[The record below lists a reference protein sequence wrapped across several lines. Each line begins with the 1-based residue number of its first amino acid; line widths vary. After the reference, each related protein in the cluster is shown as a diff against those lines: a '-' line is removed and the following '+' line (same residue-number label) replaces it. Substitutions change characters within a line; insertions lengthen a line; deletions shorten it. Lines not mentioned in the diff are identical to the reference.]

1 MSGYEEGQIRNE
13 GIIVK
18 KTKIV
23 CTIGPASD
31 SVDVLVRMM
40 DSGMNVARLN
50 FSHGAHDT
58 HMISLNNVREA
69 ARLANKNIGIMLDIQ
84 GQKIR
89 TNKMTDDAVTLVS
102 GESVTI
108 SMKPVLGT
116 KEKFSVTYPE
126 LINDV
131 TIGMHILIDDG
142 LLVLEVTDI
151 DYEAKEII
159 AIIQVGGTLKNSKG
173 INVPEAKFSMP
184 GLTEKD
190 AADIRFGVQ
199 QGVDFIAASFVRR
212 PDDILEIIEILEEMD
227 ATDTQ
232 IIAKIENQEGV
243 QNAEEI
249 LKVCSGLMV
258 ARGDLGVE
266 INGGDVPIVQKDL
279 IRKCNLAGKQVI
291 TATQM
296 LDSMQWN
303 PRPTRAEASDVANAI
318 FDGTDAVML
327 SGESAVGQ
335 YPVETVAMMAR
346 IAERT
351 EEALEA
357 NGGNLSALS
366 MFDKASVTEAIS
378 QAAART
384 VMNLGIKT
392 IVAATSS
399 GHTARMISKYRP
411 KANIL
416 AATYSE
422 RVQRGLTLVWG
433 VQAFVIAE
441 PENVDDMLNNVTALA
456 KEKGFAQPGDAI
468 VITAG
473 TPIRES
479 GTTNLMKIE
488 RRPD

>member
-1 MSGYEEGQIRNE
+1 M
-13 GIIVK
+13 VK

-31 SVDVLVRMM
+31 SIDTLVKMINN
-40 DSGMNVARLN
+40 GMNVARLN
-50 FSHGAHDT
+50 FSHGEHET
-58 HMISLNNVREA
+58 HLGSLNNVREA
-69 ARLANKNIGIMLDIQ
+69 ARQANQVVGIMLDIQ

-89 TNKMTDDAVTLVS
+89 THKMTDDAVTLTTGDAVR
-102 GESVTI
+102 I
-108 SMKPVLGT
+108 SMDQVLGT
-116 KEKFSVTYPE
+116 KDKFSVTYPT
-126 LINDV
+126 LIDDV

-142 LLVLEVTDI
+142 LLVLEITDI
-151 DYEAKEII
+151 DYETKEII
-159 AIIQVGGTLKNSKG
+159 AVVETGGVLKNSKG

-190 AADIRFGVQ
+190 AADIRFGAEH
-199 QGVDFIAASFVRR
+199 GVDFIAASFVRK
-212 PDDILEIIEILEEMD
+212 PSDILEIIAILEEMD

-243 QNAEEI
+243 QNAEAI
-249 LKVCSGLMV
+249 LGVCSGLMV

-279 IRKCNLAGKQVI
+279 IRKCNIAGKQVI

-318 FDGTDAVML
+318 FDGTDAIML
-327 SGESAVGQ
+327 SGESAVGK

-346 IAERT
+346 IAVRT
-351 EEALEA
+351 EEALEV
-357 NGGNLSALS
+357 NGGNLST
-366 MFDKASVTEAIS
+366 MDRFEKDSVTEAIS
-378 QAAART
+378 QAAAQT
-384 VMNLGIKT
+384 VKNLGIKT
-392 IVAATSS
+392 VVAATSS

-422 RVQRGLTLVWG
+422 RVQRGLSLVWG
-433 VQAFVIAE
+433 VQAFVIDI
-441 PENVDDMLNNVTALA
+441 PRNVDDMLEKVTALA
-456 KEKGFAQPGDAI
+456 VEKGFAQKGDAI

-473 TPIRES
+473 TPILES

-488 RRPD
+488 KV

>member
-1 MSGYEEGQIRNE
+1 M
-13 GIIVK
+13 VK

-31 SVDVLVRMM
+31 SIDTLVKMINN
-40 DSGMNVARLN
+40 GMNVARLN
-50 FSHGAHDT
+50 FSHGEHET
-58 HMISLNNVREA
+58 HLGSLNNVREA
-69 ARLANKNIGIMLDIQ
+69 ARQANQVVGIMLDIQ

-89 TNKMTDDAVTLVS
+89 THKMTDDAVTLTTGDAVR
-102 GESVTI
+102 I
-108 SMKPVLGT
+108 SMDQVLGT
-116 KEKFSVTYPE
+116 KDKFSVTYPT
-126 LINDV
+126 LIDDV

-142 LLVLEVTDI
+142 LLVLQITDI
-151 DYEAKEII
+151 DYETKEII
-159 AIIQVGGTLKNSKG
+159 AVVQTGGVLKNSKG

-190 AADIRFGVQ
+190 AADIRFGAEH
-199 QGVDFIAASFVRR
+199 GVDFIAASFVRK
-212 PDDILEIIEILEEMD
+212 PSDILEIIAILEEMD

-243 QNAEEI
+243 QNAEAI
-249 LKVCSGLMV
+249 LSVCSGLMV

-279 IRKCNLAGKQVI
+279 IRKCNIAGKQVI

-327 SGESAVGQ
+327 SGESAVGK

-346 IAERT
+346 IAVRT
-351 EEALEA
+351 EEALDV
-357 NGGNLSALS
+357 NGGNLSTMDL
-366 MFDKASVTEAIS
+366 FEKDSVTEAIS
-378 QAAART
+378 QAAAQT
-384 VMNLGIKT
+384 VKNLGIKT
-392 IVAATSS
+392 VVAATSS

-422 RVQRGLTLVWG
+422 RVQRGLSLVWG
-433 VQAFVIAE
+433 VQAFVIDI
-441 PENVDDMLNNVTALA
+441 PKNVDDMLEKVTALA
-456 KEKGFAQPGDAI
+456 VEKGFAQKGDAI

-473 TPIRES
+473 TPILES

-488 RRPD
+488 KI

>member
-1 MSGYEEGQIRNE
+1 M
-13 GIIVK
+13 VK

-31 SVDVLVRMM
+31 SIDTLVKMIN
-40 DSGMNVARLN
+40 SGMNVARLN
-50 FSHGAHDT
+50 FSHGEHET
-58 HMISLNNVREA
+58 HLTSLNNVREA
-69 ARLANKNIGIMLDIQ
+69 AKQANQVIGIMLDIQ

-89 TNKMTDDAVTLVS
+89 TNKMVDDAVTLAT
-102 GESVTI
+102 GDTARI
-108 SMKPVLGT
+108 SMEQVLGT
-116 KEKFSVTYPE
+116 KDKFSVTYPT
-126 LINDV
+126 LIDDV

-142 LLVLEVTDI
+142 LLVLEITDI

-159 AIIQVGGTLKNSKG
+159 VVVQTGGVLKNSKG

-190 AADIRFGVQ
+190 TADIRFGVEH
-199 QGVDFIAASFVRR
+199 GVDFIAASFVRK
-212 PDDILEIIEILEEMD
+212 PSDILEIIAILEEMD

-232 IIAKIENQEGV
+232 VIAKIENQEGV
-243 QNAEEI
+243 QNAEAI
-249 LKVCSGLMV
+249 LRVCSGLMV

-279 IRKCNLAGKQVI
+279 IRKCNIAGKQVI

-327 SGESAVGQ
+327 SGESAVGK

-346 IAERT
+346 IAVRT
-351 EEALEA
+351 EEALEV
-357 NGGNLSALS
+357 NGENLSTMAL
-366 MFDKASVTEAIS
+366 FEKDSVTEAIS
-378 QAAART
+378 QAAAQT
-384 VMNLGIKT
+384 VKNLGIKT
-392 IVAATSS
+392 VVAATSS

-422 RVQRGLTLVWG
+422 RVQRGLSLVWG
-433 VQAFVIAE
+433 VQAFAIDT
-441 PENVDDMLNNVTALA
+441 PENVDDMLKKVTALA
-456 KEKGFAQPGDAI
+456 VEKGFAQKGDAI

-473 TPIRES
+473 TPILES

-488 RRPD
+488 RV

>member
-1 MSGYEEGQIRNE
+1 M
-13 GIIVK
+13 VK

-31 SVDVLVRMM
+31 SIDTLVKMINN
-40 DSGMNVARLN
+40 GMNVARLN
-50 FSHGAHDT
+50 FSHGEHET
-58 HMISLNNVREA
+58 HLGSLNNVREA
-69 ARLANKNIGIMLDIQ
+69 ARQANQVVGIMLDIQ

-89 TNKMTDDAVTLVS
+89 THKMTDDAVTLTAGDAVR
-102 GESVTI
+102 I
-108 SMKPVLGT
+108 SMDQVLGT
-116 KEKFSVTYPE
+116 KDKFSVTYPT
-126 LINDV
+126 LIDDV

-142 LLVLEVTDI
+142 LLVLEITDI

-159 AIIQVGGTLKNSKG
+159 AVVQTGGVLKNSKG

-190 AADIRFGVQ
+190 AADIRFGAEH
-199 QGVDFIAASFVRR
+199 GVDFIAASFVRK
-212 PDDILEIIEILEEMD
+212 PSDILEIIAILEEMD

-243 QNAEEI
+243 QNAEAI

-279 IRKCNLAGKQVI
+279 IRKCNIAGKQVI

-318 FDGTDAVML
+318 FDGTDAIML
-327 SGESAVGQ
+327 SGESAVGK

-346 IAERT
+346 IAVRT
-351 EEALEA
+351 EEALEV
-357 NGGNLSALS
+357 NGGNLST
-366 MFDKASVTEAIS
+366 MDRFEKDSVTEAIS
-378 QAAART
+378 QAVAQT
-384 VMNLGIKT
+384 VKNLGIKT
-392 IVAATSS
+392 VVAATSS

-422 RVQRGLTLVWG
+422 RVQRGLSLVWG
-433 VQAFVIAE
+433 VQAFVIDI
-441 PENVDDMLNNVTALA
+441 PRNVDDMLEKVTALA
-456 KEKGFAQPGDAI
+456 VEKGFAKKGDAI

-473 TPIRES
+473 TPILES

-488 RRPD
+488 KI